1 MSRFLP
7 ERIDIDDPGTAG
19 SVTLATEAALADIKS
34 GRDRRAFMRHGQ
46 SDLQWVRVARLRFG
60 QGVSL
65 VDLSTGGASLDSPVA
80 LGPNSVSALEIIGA
94 GLDAVVPF
102 RVLRCEV
109 ADVTA
114 HGLIYR
120 GACEFIRP
128 LELPDR
134 ARLLAQAASSG
145 AVFDL
150 DVALKTLIARVGVP
164 GDPGRLSA
172 VDALQALTALQM
184 RAANLFSD
192 PMGARLTALLRL
204 VVPALE
210 QRRGLAAVIGGI
222 DTELRRVVPHARV
235 RFAGAAASGVDP
247 GVNAVLIGVPG
258 VGGPLVTIDV
268 PKSARLTAWQLRVLK
283 TTSRLIVLMQQL
295 EPNRPQT
302 VVIAQRRQL
311 PVQSPSVQPIV
322 AETAEKQT
330 ADMTPLDL
338 RGAQPDATTGLQK
351 VVVRYTEGQCLKGY
365 TEDFLASRPHFTL
378 WSGPSPTEGG
388 AVIVPVLRLKAVFF
402 VRDFS
407 GNPEYIERND
417 IGEPQRGRRIE
428 VTLSDDEVIVG
439 TTLNY
444 RSDSRG
450 FFVTPIDPLG
460 NNIRVFVVANAVRH
474 VRFPSAGQRATG

>member
-1 MSRFLP
+1 MSRLDP
-7 ERIDIDDPGTAG
+7 ERIDLDDPGNAKC
-19 SVTLATEAALADIKS
+19 VTLATEPALADIKS
-34 GRDRRAFMRHGQ
+34 GRDRRAFKRHGQ
-46 SDLQWVRVARLRFG
+46 TDLQWVRVARLRFG

-145 AVFDL
+145 PVFDL
-150 DVALKTLIARVGVP
+150 DVALKTLIARIGVP

-184 RAANLFSD
+184 RATNLLSD

-210 QRRGLAAVIGGI
+210 QRRGLADVIGGI

-268 PKSARLTAWQLRVLK
+268 PKGARLTAWQLRVLK
-283 TTSRLIVLMQQL
+283 TTSRLVVLLQQL
-295 EPNRPQT
+295 EPRPQT
-302 VVIAQRRQL
+302 VAVAPRRQL

-322 AETAEKQT
+322 AETAEQQT

-338 RGAQPDATTGLQK
+338 RGSQPDATTGWQK

-365 TEDFLASRPHFTL
+365 TEDFLASRPHFML
-378 WSGPSPTEGG
+378 WPSPSPTEGG
-388 AVIVPVLRLKAVFF
+388 AVIVPLLRLKAVFF
-402 VRDFS
+402 VRDFT
-407 GNPEYIERND
+407 GNPEYVERND
-417 IGEPQRGRRIE
+417 IGEPQHGRRIE
-428 VTLSDDEVIVG
+428 VTLSDEEVIVG